1 MATVSTNVK
10 IDQTLKQE
18 AQELFE
24 SFGLSLS
31 SAINIFLRQS
41 VREQAIPFRVGNP
54 LPNMETIQAI
64 EDARKGIGLSRG
76 FTSVAELME
85 DLDADDQISD
95 HILKRLQTDQETRRQ
110 GNASKDAMGRIAVYR
125 PLSCHAI
132 F

>member
-31 SAINIFLRQS
+31 SAINIFLCQS

-95 HILKRLQTDQETRRQ
+95 HI
-110 GNASKDAMGRIAVYR
+110 
-125 PLSCHAI
+125 
-132 F
+132 

>member
-85 DLDADDQISD
+85 DLDADDQIAD
-95 HILKRLQTDQETRRQ
+95 HI
-110 GNASKDAMGRIAVYR
+110 
-125 PLSCHAI
+125 
-132 F
+132 

>member
-64 EDARKGIGLSRG
+64 EDARKGIRLSRG
-76 FTSVAELME
+76 FTSVTALME

-95 HILKRLQTDQETRRQ
+95 HI
-110 GNASKDAMGRIAVYR
+110 
-125 PLSCHAI
+125 
-132 F
+132 